1 MEMPNIGWMGGVQ
14 LDPEKINCDL
24 TQTEAIFGQEGS
36 ESMSVDSTV
45 VQNVLSLFRSIFS
58 NGIYNCPFP
67 LKSSAKSLRYYK
79 KKFHSKKGSQK
90 SLKLLMTS
98 LIESEQRQVY
108 DSCQAL
114 C

>member
-1 MEMPNIGWMGGVQ
+1 LDLEIVEYRMKLVKFKSLWRQDGNAKHRMDGGVQ

-24 TQTEAIFGQEGS
+24 TQTEAIFGQEGL

-67 LKSSAKSLRYYK
+67 PKSSAKSLRYYK
-79 KKFHSKKGSQK
+79 KKFMVKKYPK
-90 SLKLLMTS
+90 
-98 LIESEQRQVY
+98 R
-108 DSCQAL
+108 A
-114 C
+114 